1 MSCKHTRQ
9 CIQDICKKSTVL
21 TKKYREN
28 NLLSINIVIDDK
40 TYIQC
45 EQSIHVHRFGGKY
58 LCTCI
63 PNNHGSF
70 NLIISKQIIF
80 LPHLKGYH
88 KIQILT
94 AM

>member
-9 CIQDICKKSTVL
+9 WIQDICKKSTVL

-63 PNNHGSF
+63 SNNHGSF
-70 NLIISKQIIF
+70 DLIITKTNYFSSTF
-80 LPHLKGYH
+80 KG
-88 KIQILT
+88 IT
-94 AM
+94 